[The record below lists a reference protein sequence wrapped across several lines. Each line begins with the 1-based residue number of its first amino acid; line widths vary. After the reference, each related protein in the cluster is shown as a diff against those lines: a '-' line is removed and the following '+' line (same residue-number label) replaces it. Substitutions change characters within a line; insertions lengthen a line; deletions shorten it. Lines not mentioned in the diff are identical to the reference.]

1 MKYDNYYLYDDSPLD
16 DGSGSGEER
25 NFDDETGFSDYV
37 PHTIDPSPW
46 AFVACV
52 TFCLLLVFLLPFGV
66 ALIQLQR
73 RRSTKKKVLDAGFI
87 MNTTKGTDNAEQY
100 DESPLVKSC
109 TTIEMVL
116 DSDLAVQPLDLAGE
130 KLLRSSTNINLKSNE
145 KVLALC
151 RPDLDDKSDP
161 LTRYLLTVDQQET
174 DIDKKLLPLEKSSTF
189 VKYGKGKSS
198 SAVQLTWKPSPVND
212 QPTEKEETARDNS
225 RTVAK
230 TRKDST
236 SKKVVTPKN
245 DSAQSGSHSES
256 SVIRL
261 GQKPKDI
268 KTESAEKVL
277 YALVQS
283 STGDIKVRNFESTLS
298 PLQHSK
304 TLNPKSSHLLGS
316 QQNGGTVT
324 EKNNLKHSETSI
336 KSPPRRLAPENLL
349 HSASKRWRNRE
360 KQESL
365 LAQEQQT
372 LSTTDPSLLQPQPLD
387 RISSVVEYEHMLE
400 EKEEMSPRQRSF
412 YKDFPYYLC
421 AHVPSTCTCDG
432 AMSVDTA
439 AKRDDCYE
447 ITIKDS
453 EQIRKKSKHSVY
465 SGLVKRAYRSILS
478 SSQPERRQH
487 HREKRKLRR
496 DKTKRQ
502 VAIEKL
508 LCKIYADGD
517 SRTKESK
524 SISNSKK
531 PSLFVNV
538 IPTSSTPPK
547 SSIGHG
553 PKQGGRVPAQDDDES
568 DDSSTTSSVMTDIT
582 LEDLNIYDFSLSEVL
597 EETFL
602 QYDDTDTS
610 LLDGWE
616 KRYDQ
621 QTQTIYY
628 YNSGTGER
636 STQCPIDPVLSKHEI
651 TLGLSRK
658 RPWACYFCSSGFFR
672 KIFKL
677 LSFDDEMKKILKLAA
692 PYTSLTVVSSIF
704 SLLEVGVIGRL
715 LGTSDLSA
723 YFVVKYIIELAT
735 IFLYG
740 IMQALHVTCCQAIGA
755 ENLKLAGQY
764 VQLSVWIHQ
773 IYCIP
778 LMILF
783 WNRFDEIVL
792 RLGFDEEIAE
802 SARLYANYAM
812 LYQAISVYHYA
823 ILQLLD
829 VTDRENYSAI
839 LNSLQSALSF
849 IGVLIFVNIHDGAQL
864 WMLGVVSILMMVCFS
879 LINIIIVIWKGW
891 LEGFWSGL
899 VGSNPLSMSWDNLKA
914 FLSQALP
921 LSIGYVIEYGE
932 WEVLFIFA
940 AIIGPAEMAVWGL
953 LGEIWELAEGIAG
966 SATDASEVRVAMIL
980 GSGQPKL
987 AKYSAE
993 KSLCIGVIL
1002 SWIMA
1007 VILLSMRSLI
1017 PKWLTKDETLQ
1028 SMLTE
1033 LLPLVCLGVIILS
1046 VGNTSWSI
1054 LCAQGR
1060 SHLATA
1066 VTIVG
1071 SVFISLPFA
1080 FLSTFGLNLNL
1091 EGLVASLVIGYSISG
1106 FFNTLFL
1113 MSSNW
1118 ERISRKMSKGTKKEE
1133 KIVDVEMTTILK

>member
-1 MKYDNYYLYDDSPLD
+1 MKYDNYYSYDDSPLD
-16 DGSGSGEER
+16 DGGGEES
-25 NFDDETGFSDYV
+25 NFDDDTGFSDYI
-37 PHTIDPSPW
+37 PHIIDPSPW

-52 TFCLLLVFLLPFGV
+52 SFCLLLVFLLPFGV

-73 RRSTKKKVLDAGFI
+73 RRSTKKKVLDAGLI
-87 MNTTKGTDNAEQY
+87 MNTTTGTDDTEQY
-100 DESPLVKSC
+100 DELPLEKSF
-109 TTIEMVL
+109 TSIEMVL
-116 DSDLAVQPLDLAGE
+116 DSDLAVQPLDLAE
-130 KLLRSSTNINLKSNE
+130 EELLRSSTNITLKSNE

-151 RPDLDDKSDP
+151 RPDLDDTSDP
-161 LTRYLLTVDQQET
+161 MTRYLLTADQQET
-174 DIDKKLLPLEKSSTF
+174 DIEKKFLPIEKSATF

-198 SAVQLTWKPSPVND
+198 SAVRLTWKPSPVNV
-212 QPTEKEETARDNS
+212 QPTEEEETARDNS
-225 RTVAK
+225 KTVAQ

-245 DSAQSGSHSES
+245 DSAQSESHSES

-261 GQKPKDI
+261 GLKPEDI
-268 KTESAEKVL
+268 KTDNAEKVL
-277 YALVQS
+277 YALIQS
-283 STGDIKVRNFESTLS
+283 STGEIKVRNFESTLS
-298 PLQHSK
+298 RLQRSK

-316 QQNGGTVT
+316 QQNGGT
-324 EKNNLKHSETSI
+324 EKNNLKYSETSM
-336 KSPPRRLAPENLL
+336 KTHPGRLTPKNLL

-372 LSTTDPSLLQPQPLD
+372 PSTTDPSLLQPQPLD
-387 RISSVVEYEHMLE
+387 RTSSLVEYEHMLE
-400 EKEEMSPRQRSF
+400 EKEDMLPSQRSF
-412 YKDFPYYLC
+412 YKDIPYYLC
-421 AHVPSTCTCDG
+421 AHVPSKCTCDG
-432 AMSVDTA
+432 AMSVDSA
-439 AKRDDCYE
+439 AKVDDCYE

-453 EQIRKKSKHSVY
+453 ERIRKKSKHISVY
-465 SGLVKRAYRSILS
+465 SGLAKRAYRSVFS

-487 HREKRKLRR
+487 CREKRKLRR

-517 SRTKESK
+517 SRTKKSK
-524 SISNSKK
+524 SISKSKK

-547 SSIGHG
+547 SSVGHG
-553 PKQGGRVPAQDDDES
+553 PKQKDRVPPQDDDES
-568 DDSSTTSSVMTDIT
+568 DDSSTTSSVMTDVT
-582 LEDLNIYDFSLSEVL
+582 LADLNVYDFSLSEVL

-610 LLDGWE
+610 LLDGWG

-658 RPWACYFCSSGFFR
+658 RPWVCYFCSSGFFR

-677 LSFDDEMKKILKLAA
+677 LSFDDEMKEILKLAA

-723 YFVVKYIIELAT
+723 YFAVQYIIELAT
-735 IFLYG
+735 ICLYG

-755 ENLKLAGQY
+755 ENWKLAGQY

-773 IYCIP
+773 IYFIP

-792 RLGFDEEIAE
+792 RLGFEEEIAE

-839 LNSLQSALSF
+839 LNSL
-849 IGVLIFVNIHDGAQL
+849 
-864 WMLGVVSILMMVCFS
+864 
-879 LINIIIVIWKGW
+879 
-891 LEGFWSGL
+891 
-899 VGSNPLSMSWDNLKA
+899 
-914 FLSQALP
+914 
-921 LSIGYVIEYGE
+921 
-932 WEVLFIFA
+932 
-940 AIIGPAEMAVWGL
+940 
-953 LGEIWELAEGIAG
+953 
-966 SATDASEVRVAMIL
+966 
-980 GSGQPKL
+980 
-987 AKYSAE
+987 
-993 KSLCIGVIL
+993 
-1002 SWIMA
+1002 
-1007 VILLSMRSLI
+1007 
-1017 PKWLTKDETLQ
+1017 
-1028 SMLTE
+1028 
-1033 LLPLVCLGVIILS
+1033 
-1046 VGNTSWSI
+1046 
-1054 LCAQGR
+1054 
-1060 SHLATA
+1060 
-1066 VTIVG
+1066 
-1071 SVFISLPFA
+1071 
-1080 FLSTFGLNLNL
+1080 
-1091 EGLVASLVIGYSISG
+1091 
-1106 FFNTLFL
+1106 
-1113 MSSNW
+1113 
-1118 ERISRKMSKGTKKEE
+1118 
-1133 KIVDVEMTTILK
+1133 

>member
-1 MKYDNYYLYDDSPLD
+1 MKYD
-16 DGSGSGEER
+16 SGEES
-25 NFDDETGFSDYV
+25 NFDDERGFSDYI

-52 TFCLLLVFLLPFGV
+52 SFCLLLVFLLPFGV

-87 MNTTKGTDNAEQY
+87 MNKTTGTDGTGKYGEL
-100 DESPLVKSC
+100 PLKKSS

-116 DSDLAVQPLDLAGE
+116 DSNLAVQPLDLAE
-130 KLLRSSTNINLKSNE
+130 EELVRSSTNISLKSDE

-151 RPDLDDKSDP
+151 RPDLNDASDP
-161 LTRYLLTVDQQET
+161 LTRYLITADQQET
-174 DIDKKLLPLEKSSTF
+174 DIDKKFLPLEKSSTF

-198 SAVQLTWKPSPVND
+198 STVQLTWKPSPV
-212 QPTEKEETARDNS
+212 EEETARDS
-225 RTVAK
+225 SKTVAK
-230 TRKDST
+230 TRKDSRT
-236 SKKVVTPKN
+236 KKAITPKN
-245 DSAQSGSHSES
+245 NSTQSESHSES
-256 SVIRL
+256 SVIYL
-261 GQKPKDI
+261 GQKPEDI
-268 KTESAEKVL
+268 NTDNAEKFL

-283 STGDIKVRNFESTLS
+283 STGDIKIRNFESTQN
-298 PLQHSK
+298 PLQHST
-304 TLNPKSSHLLGS
+304 TLNPKSHLVDF
-316 QQNGGTVT
+316 QQNGGA
-324 EKNNLKHSETSI
+324 EKNVLERSETST
-336 KSPPRRLAPENLL
+336 KSHPGRLTPKNFL

-365 LAQEQQT
+365 LAQEQQMS
-372 LSTTDPSLLQPQPLD
+372 STTDPSLLQSQPLD
-387 RISSVVEYEHMLE
+387 RISSLVEYEHMLE
-400 EKEEMSPRQRSF
+400 EKGEMLPGQRSF
-412 YKDFPYYLC
+412 YKDIPYYLC
-421 AHVPSTCTCDG
+421 AHIPSICTCDG
-432 AMSVDTA
+432 DMSIDSA
-439 AKRDDCYE
+439 AKVDDCYE

-453 EQIRKKSKHSVY
+453 EQIRKKSKHISVY
-465 SGLVKRAYRSILS
+465 SDFAKRAYRSVLS
-478 SSQPERRQH
+478 SSQQERRQRR
-487 HREKRKLRR
+487 REKRKLRR

-508 LCKIYADGD
+508 LRKIYADED
-517 SRTKESK
+517 SKTKKSK
-524 SISNSKK
+524 SIPNSKK
-531 PSLFVNV
+531 SNLFVNV
-538 IPTSSTPPK
+538 IPTSSRPPK
-547 SSIGHG
+547 YSIGHS
-553 PKQGGRVPAQDDDES
+553 PKQEDRGPFQNDDES
-568 DDSSTTSSVMTDIT
+568 DDSSTTSSVMTDVT
-582 LEDLNIYDFSLSEVL
+582 LADLNVYDFSLSEVL

-651 TLGLSRK
+651 ALDLSRK
-658 RPWACYFCSSGFFR
+658 RPWVCYFCSSGFFR

-677 LSFDDEMKKILKLAA
+677 LSFDDEMKEILKLAA
-692 PYTSLTVVSSIF
+692 PYTSITVVSSIF

-715 LGTSDLSA
+715 LGTNDLSA
-723 YFVVKYIIELAT
+723 YFAVQYIIELAT

-755 ENLKLAGQY
+755 ENWKLAGQY

-773 IYCIP
+773 IYFIP

-802 SARLYANYAM
+802 SAQLYANYAM

-839 LNSLQSALSF
+839 INSLQSALSF
-849 IGVLIFVNIHDGAQL
+849 VGVLIFVNIHDGAQL
-864 WMLGVVSILMMVCFS
+864 WMLGLVRILIMVGFF
-879 LINIIIVIWKGW
+879 LMNTIIVIWKGW

-899 VGSNPLSMSWDNLKA
+899 VGSNPMSMSWDNLKA

-953 LGEIWELAEGIAG
+953 LGEIWGLAEGIAG

-1007 VILLSMRSLI
+1007 VLLLSMRSLI

-1091 EGLVASLVIGYSISG
+1091 EGLVASLVIGYSVSG

-1118 ERISRKMSKGTKKEE
+1118 ERISRKMSKGTKKKE
-1133 KIVDVEMTTILK
+1133 KVVDVEMTTILR